1 MLSNNALLLPC
12 GGAFILGKL
21 FLRGEQIMKDDYEKH
36 CSRCGEIID
45 SADMKYAKQGEDFY
59 LCPDCRAEWEK
70 IEKE

>member
-1 MLSNNALLLPC
+1 
-12 GGAFILGKL
+12 
-21 FLRGEQIMKDDYEKH
+21 MKDDYEKH